1 MKGWRKEHLTWGIN
15 YLKQKSYFN
24 QKKIPVVR
32 FTCISVRFV
41 SKEKTNLKKR
51 WQNHLNSV
59 SCWECSFRNCYGSW
73 LNIYDHLDY
82 DSTKDLIQSILRKDD
97 AIYYLSDF
105 GSLILIQI
113 IPKEHTKYETFIF
126 VYMQKLGYYI
136 HHSEHDEMREISAKL
151 LKIIITL
158 SGTQLI
164 LKQ

>member
-15 YLKQKSYFN
+15 NYYLKQKSYFN

-73 LNIYDHLDY
+73 LNIYDYLDY

-113 IPKEHTKYETFIF
+113 IPKEAHQVRNLYFRLHAQ
-126 VYMQKLGYYI
+126 VGLLYI
-136 HHSEHDEMREISAKL
+136 IQSMMKWGKSLRNY
-151 LKIIITL
+151 
-158 SGTQLI
+158 
-164 LKQ
+164 